1 MGEGGGKRGGG
12 QSPVKNVHGSVQ
24 WGDIFTHFSLN
35 NGTIFPIPISVFL
48 CKSNNII
55 KKGFKSMHA

>member
-48 CKSNNII
+48 CNNII